1 MYQIFL
7 TAWLAS
13 SAPTSPDAGPQAVGL
28 NYARRLNL
36 AMRNSASPREVAL
49 STQMLDPDW
58 ESSST
63 EVLQA
68 KSGERL
74 RKAAAGA
81 PGDAVVQYLWS
92 HAGPDGDG
100 CDEENP
106 CPDRRM
112 ALARV
117 QPENG
122 AAWLPLIGVAEKA
135 RDWQALDAALSKLA
149 ASERFDDMYVEA
161 WVAWRDVL
169 RHVPLTEAEFRV
181 AAAGAGFSGRAWS
194 REDIQMSMATANA
207 AAIAIGAGLQN
218 LVHAC
223 DRTRYPDASPQ
234 RFEDCARAGRMMART
249 GTSMISEAIGHALVR
264 RAGMQSDADREAERA
279 FKWRRERLVDGYP
292 RSEADAA
299 EWRLYFSDL
308 VATKRESRA
317 QELMLARLGIPL
329 QPPADW
335 QPKSTETGG

>member
-1 MYQIFL
+1 
-7 TAWLAS
+7 
-13 SAPTSPDAGPQAVGL
+13 
-28 NYARRLNL
+28 
-36 AMRNSASPREVAL
+36 
-49 STQMLDPDW
+49 
-58 ESSST
+58 
-63 EVLQA
+63 
-68 KSGERL
+68 
-74 RKAAAGA
+74 
-81 PGDAVVQYLWS
+81 
-92 HAGPDGDG
+92 
-100 CDEENP
+100 
-106 CPDRRM
+106 
-112 ALARV
+112 
-117 QPENG
+117 
-122 AAWLPLIGVAEKA
+122 
-135 RDWQALDAALSKLA
+135 
-149 ASERFDDMYVEA
+149 MYVEA